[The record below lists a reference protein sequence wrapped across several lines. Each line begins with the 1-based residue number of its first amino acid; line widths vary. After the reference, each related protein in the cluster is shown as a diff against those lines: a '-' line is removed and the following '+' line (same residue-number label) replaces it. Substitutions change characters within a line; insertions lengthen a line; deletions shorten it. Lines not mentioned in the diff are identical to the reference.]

1 MDTTQFLTQYL
12 VSRRHTN
19 SLKWDALEKKFGSAD
34 LTAMWVADMEFKTC
48 PAITAALEERIAHGV
63 YGYTLIPDSYYD
75 AVIGW
80 HKRRHGYT
88 LKREWFRFSS
98 GVVNA
103 LYSLIN
109 ALTQPGDGVL
119 ILTPVYYPFHY
130 AVNDT
135 GRTLYTSD
143 LVADESGRYSIDFT
157 DVEAKLR
164 SGRVRMFILC
174 NPHNPVSRV
183 WSEDELTRLFA
194 LCKEYDVPIISDEI
208 HQDIIPGSR
217 PFTPA
222 LRVANGKYQDR
233 IIVVNSASKSFNLAS
248 LLHSH
253 LFIPNENVRKQYMAY
268 MKTLGQIE
276 PNALS
281 ITATE
286 AAYTYGDDWL
296 DALINVIRQNAVTF
310 SRRLKEAAPKLIIT
324 PLEGTYLCWV
334 DFRAYLA
341 PEATKAFLQDTCGV
355 AVDFGEWFAPNY
367 QGFARFNLATAPAIV
382 EDVAR
387 RIGEGLTVR

>member
-19 SLKWDALEKKFGSAD
+19 SLKWDALEKKFGNAD

-48 PAITAALEERIAHGV
+48 PAITAALEGRVAHGV

-103 LYSLIN
+103 LYSVIN

-130 AVNDT
+130 AINDT

-143 LVADESGRYSIDFT
+143 LVADESGRYYIDFT

-164 SGRVRMFILC
+164 SGHVRMFILC

-183 WSEDELTRLFA
+183 WSEAELTRLFV
-194 LCKEYDVPIISDEI
+194 LCNEYDVQIISDEI
-208 HQDIIPGSR
+208 HQDIIPGSL

-268 MKTLGQIE
+268 MKTLGHIE

-286 AAYTYGDDWL
+286 AAYTHGDDWL
-296 DALINVIRQNAVTF
+296 DALIDVIRQNAVTF

-355 AVDFGEWFAPNY
+355 AVDFGEWFAPHC
-367 QGFARFNLATAPAIV
+367 QGFARFNLATDPAIV

-387 RIGEGLTVR
+387 RIGDGLASR